1 MSDINLPL
9 YHDDIFA
16 CYPAM
21 MKHLEKL
28 VTTGTVKLIKESDNI
43 DDLLPSSD
51 GVSKRLPLDG
61 CLYVVF
67 DNLTPLESNA
77 DGTEQEE
84 QIGFSLVYTTK
95 KYNFRPLSGMSL
107 GVVLARIAKLMNG
120 YLPKDEN
127 GRFYTLS
134 PFVQATPLAVRYANG
149 FGYFSRR
156 YVTTVA
162 TCAEDFN

>member
-1 MSDINLPL
+1 MSDGSLPL

-16 CYPAM
+16 CYPKMIERLQA
-21 MKHLEKL
+21 L
-28 VTTGTVKLIKESDNI
+28 VDNGTVKLIKESDNI

-67 DNLTPLESNA
+67 DNLTPLESND
-77 DGTEQEE
+77 DGSEQEE

-95 KYNFRPLSGMSL
+95 KYNFRPLSGMSV
-107 GVVLARIAKLMNG
+107 GVVLTRIAKRMNG
-120 YLPKDEN
+120 YLPEDEN
-127 GRFYTLS
+127 GKAYTLS

-162 TCAEDFN
+162 TCADKD

>member
-1 MSDINLPL
+1 MSDSSLPL
-9 YHDDIFA
+9 YHEDMFA
-16 CYPAM
+16 CYPKM
-21 MKHLEKL
+21 IERLQKL
-28 VTTGTVKLIKESDNI
+28 VENGTVKTIKECDNI
-43 DDLLPSSD
+43 DDLLPSTD

-67 DNLTPLESNA
+67 DNLTPLESND
-77 DGTEQEE
+77 DGSEQEE
-84 QIGFSLVYTTK
+84 QIGFSLVYTVK
-95 KYNFRPLSGMSL
+95 KYNFRPLSGMSV
-107 GVVLARIAKLMNG
+107 GIVLTRIAKRMNG

-127 GRFYTLS
+127 GKAYTLS

-162 TCAEDFN
+162 TCADND

>member
-1 MSDINLPL
+1 MSDSSLPL
-9 YHDDIFA
+9 YHEDMFA
-16 CYPAM
+16 CYPKM
-21 MKHLEKL
+21 IERLKKL
-28 VTTGTVKLIKESDNI
+28 VENGTVKTIKECDNI
-43 DDLLPSSD
+43 DDLLPSTD

-67 DNLTPLESNA
+67 DNLTPLESND
-77 DGTEQEE
+77 DGSEQEE

-95 KYNFRPLSGMSL
+95 KYNFRPLSGMSV
-107 GVVLARIAKLMNG
+107 GIVLTRIAKRMNG
-120 YLPKDEN
+120 YLPEDEN
-127 GRFYTLS
+127 GNAYTLS

-162 TCAEDFN
+162 TCADND

>member
-1 MSDINLPL
+1 MSDSSLPL
-9 YHDDIFA
+9 YHEDMFA
-16 CYPAM
+16 CYPKM
-21 MKHLEKL
+21 IERLKNL
-28 VTTGTVKLIKESDNI
+28 VENGTVKTIKECDNI
-43 DDLLPSSD
+43 DDLLPSTD

-67 DNLTPLESNA
+67 DNLTPLESND
-77 DGTEQEE
+77 DGSEQEE

-95 KYNFRPLSGMSL
+95 KYNFRPLSGMSV
-107 GVVLARIAKLMNG
+107 GIVLTRIAKRMNG
-120 YLPKDEN
+120 YLPEDEN
-127 GRFYTLS
+127 GKAYTLS

-162 TCAEDFN
+162 TCADND

>member
-1 MSDINLPL
+1 MSDSSLPR
-9 YHDDIFA
+9 YHEDMFA
-16 CYPAM
+16 CYPKM
-21 MKHLEKL
+21 IERLKKL
-28 VTTGTVKLIKESDNI
+28 VENGTVKTIKECDNI
-43 DDLLPSSD
+43 DDLLPSTD

-67 DNLTPLESNA
+67 DNLTPLESND
-77 DGTEQEE
+77 DGSEQEE

-95 KYNFRPLSGMSL
+95 KYNFRPLSGMSV
-107 GVVLARIAKLMNG
+107 GIVLTRIAKRMNG
-120 YLPKDEN
+120 YLPEDEN
-127 GRFYTLS
+127 GKAYTLS

-162 TCAEDFN
+162 TCADND